1 MNIMNIIK
9 RIKSLFKGKKI
20 NQEIQ
25 EETNIVG
32 FDISHIFLPKIKD
45 LSIEDQELVKR
56 YQNEINIE
64 KFKSLLDY
72 VKRIS
77 DESQLVTNLLI
88 EYIYEYDQ
96 HTLKVKTSPDDK
108 TMNEER
114 INLLFLNQK
123 INLLKGE
130 LKKLKKE
137 SILKTISLQEVL
149 KFESKRICDFLGI
162 FGFASKIKRENLKRS
177 LSDAINNMKITIIT
191 INQQIMAINNALEN
205 AYQTINSI
213 DNFNIVE
220 NEKTKLIKQEIY
232 LKKITITV
240 NTFENLYLLGINFLI
255 PYELEKYM
263 YDFSLEN
270 EIELMKKEY
279 ADLQVKEGKIENG
292 DTAVIDFEG
301 FDGDKAFD
309 GGKGENYPLEIG
321 SHSFIPGFEEALIGL
336 KAGDKKDVEVSF
348 PEDYHAEE
356 LKGKPVVFKVTVNEV
371 KTKVYPELNEDF
383 FLDLG
388 FDDVKTEEDLKKTV
402 KQNLTEAKEYEV
414 ENKYIDDLFDALLKQ
429 TTVEIPHELVH
440 EEIDQMIMQYEE
452 RLKMQGL
459 TLEQFYKYTN
469 SSKEA
474 LEAQMHEEAEK
485 RIKLRFAIDEIIKLE
500 KIEASEEEA
509 NKDAEEKAKKHN
521 ISTEEYVKAFGGIEM
536 IKYDVMVSK
545 VLEILKK

>member
-1 MNIMNIIK
+1 MAEKKAKNIHEITIEFNGDDWKNKVDETFKKVIK
-9 RIKSLFKGKKI
+9 KVKIDGFRPGKAPRSVYEKKYGKQALLAEAVDEYMQEAYVKAVSELKEAPILRPTVSLDKVDEDGVIYKFVFTTKP
-20 NQEIQ
+20 E
-25 EETNIVG
+25 V
-32 FDISHIFLPKIKD
+32 KIKKYTD
-45 LSIEDQELVKR
+45 
-56 YQNEINIE
+56 
-64 KFKSLLDY
+64 
-72 VKRIS
+72 
-77 DESQLVTNLLI
+77 
-88 EYIYEYDQ
+88 
-96 HTLKVKTSPDDK
+96 LKVK
-108 TMNEER
+108 
-114 INLLFLNQK
+114 
-123 INLLKGE
+123 
-130 LKKLKKE
+130 KE
-137 SILKTISLQEVL
+137 SAKVTDKDV
-149 KFESKRICDFLGI
+149 
-162 FGFASKIKRENLKRS
+162 
-177 LSDAINNMKITIIT
+177 
-191 INQQIMAINNALEN
+191 
-205 AYQTINSI
+205 
-213 DNFNIVE
+213 
-220 NEKTKLIKQEIY
+220 
-232 LKKITITV
+232 
-240 NTFENLYLLGINFLI
+240 
-255 PYELEKYM
+255 
-263 YDFSLEN
+263 EN